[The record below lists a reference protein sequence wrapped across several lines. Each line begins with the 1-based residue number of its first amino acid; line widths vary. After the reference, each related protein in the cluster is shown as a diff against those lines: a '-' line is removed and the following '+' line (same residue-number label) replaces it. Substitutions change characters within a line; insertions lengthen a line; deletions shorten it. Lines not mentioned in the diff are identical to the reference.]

1 MFELILGLLL
11 IVFCFATAFIFRS
24 IIAYI
29 VGLITVVIGLY
40 MFIKG
45 FIKIIK
51 NRNTAKKGEECFAMV
66 EGVSETGRLSDG
78 KPIYKASFIVYVDS
92 LVDTRRVYETI
103 GVNPSKYPL
112 GCFVKVKYY
121 EGDINIL
128 HIVYDESVI
137 SDEIKQKIKNDVTPV
152 QNEVIVDGDRYIG
165 WLDVKVFRC

>member
-1 MFELILGLLL
+1 MFEVILGLLL
-11 IVFCFATAFIFRS
+11 IGFCFATAFIFRS

-29 VGLITVVIGLY
+29 VGLIFVVIGLY

-45 FIKIIK
+45 LIKIVR
-51 NRNTAKKGEECFAMV
+51 NRNTSKKGEECYAMV

-92 LVDTRRVYETI
+92 LFETRRIYETI

-121 EGDINIL
+121 HGDINIL
-128 HIVYDESVI
+128 NIVYDESVI
-137 SDEIKQKIKNDVTPV
+137 SDEIKQKIKSDVSHV
-152 QNEVIVDGDRYIG
+152 QDEVIVDGDRYVG
-165 WLDVKVFRC
+165 WLNVKVFRC

>member
-1 MFELILGLLL
+1 MFEVILGLLL

-29 VGLITVVIGLY
+29 VGLIAVIVGLY

-45 FIKIIK
+45 FIKIIR
-51 NRNTAKKGEECFAMV
+51 NRNTSKKGEECFAMV
-66 EGVSETGRLSDG
+66 EGVSETGKLSDG

-92 LVDTRRVYETI
+92 IFETRRVYETI

-121 EGDINIL
+121 AGDINIL
-128 HIVYDESVI
+128 NIVYDESII
-137 SDEIKQKIKNDVTPV
+137 SDEIKQKIRNDVSPV
-152 QNEVIVDGDRYIG
+152 QDEVIVDGDRYI
-165 WLDVKVFRC
+165 R